1 MGGAES
7 RAVTKHSISAPSYAD
22 TLPPDFISG
31 GGCWH
36 QGYQPMILPPDFVA
50 VVGIQVSEVIPGSQP
65 WYLVVPP
72 LAPS

>member
-31 GGCWH
+31 GICWH
-36 QGYQPMILPPDFVA
+36 LEYQGMILPPDFLNTPFQLHPMLTLSHL
-50 VVGIQVSEVIPGSQP
+50 IL
-65 WYLVVPP
+65 YL
-72 LAPS
+72 